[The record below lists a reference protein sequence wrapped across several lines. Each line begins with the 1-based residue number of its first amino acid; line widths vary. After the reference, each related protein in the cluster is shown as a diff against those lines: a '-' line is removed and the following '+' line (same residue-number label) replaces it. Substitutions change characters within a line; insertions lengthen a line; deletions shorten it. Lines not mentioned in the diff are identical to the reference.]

1 MKSLIAILALL
12 CAGATWSAAQAAAP
26 DTVLKGEV
34 LEVKEVESY
43 SYLRLKTADG
53 EAWAAVGRAPIKK
66 GAKVTIENVMVMT
79 NFESKSLK
87 QSFPKI
93 AFGTL
98 AGAGGAMGA
107 AGAPT
112 ANPHGGAPKPDFSG
126 DVKVAKAAGADART
140 VAEVLTKPAA
150 LKDKKVTIR
159 AKVVKFSP
167 MIMGKNWVHLR
178 DGTGSAADK
187 TDDLLVTTMDQA
199 KVGDVV
205 LVKGTVRTDKDF
217 GAGYSYKVLVEEATL
232 GQ

>member
-1 MKSLIAILALL
+1 MKSLIAILAMFV
-12 CAGATWSAAQAAAP
+12 AGTAWSAAQPAP
-26 DTVLKGEV
+26 AETVLKGEV
-34 LEVKEVESY
+34 LEVKDVDSY
-43 SYLRLKTADG
+43 SYLRIKTADG
-53 EAWAAVGRAPIKK
+53 ESWAAVGKAPLKK
-66 GAKVTIENVMVMT
+66 GA
-79 NFESKSLK
+79 
-87 QSFPKI
+87 
-93 AFGTL
+93 
-98 AGAGGAMGA
+98 
-107 AGAPT
+107 
-112 ANPHGGAPKPDFSG
+112 
-126 DVKVAKAAGADART
+126 
-140 VAEVLTKPAA
+140 
-150 LKDKKVTIR
+150 KVTIR